1 LALFLAFL
9 GCRPSP
15 ENPERLSTVPIEE
28 AQELELD
35 DWGLAGDEGLG
46 ELADLALVPGGGAA
60 LLDRL
65 GAVVV
70 IYGPNGGEVT
80 RAGGPG
86 EGPGELAPQG
96 LSAVVAT
103 DSSLLVPDI
112 QLQRITEFSVDGE
125 LLGTE
130 DLGRA
135 AGPAGGVFGVGW
147 RAHPRGGLVLQ
158 ELAPD
163 GQRILRL
170 HEGDLECLHSF
181 DLPAVEPNQLLPP
194 TPIWAMDPEGRLLA
208 GRSDR
213 ARVALGIPGADE
225 PEWTAAWPDRE
236 ALPVSSRDRVH
247 LEALVAESAEAR
259 GVPPVAVA
267 LPDQAPVLSGA
278 MGDPEGRF
286 WIQRATPIGE
296 MGMEAL
302 RVGQAE
308 GFGGRVWDIL
318 DSDGRPSG
326 TVRLPSG
333 FRPVEFGPR
342 EPGSGGEGSYC
353 LYGIVEDGVG
363 VRSAR
368 RVCP

>member
-1 LALFLAFL
+1 MTFLRSSFQAPCFLALFLAFL

-28 AQELELD
+28 AQELELA

-46 ELADLALVPGGGAA
+46 ELADLALLPGGGTA

-163 GQRILRL
+163 GQRVLRF
-170 HEGDLECLHSF
+170 HEGELERLHSF
-181 DLPAVEPNQLLPP
+181 DLPAVEPNRLLPP

-213 ARVALGIPGADE
+213 A
-225 PEWTAAWPDRE
+225 
-236 ALPVSSRDRVH
+236 H

-302 RVGQAE
+302 RVGLAE

-318 DSDGRPSG
+318 ESDGRPFG
-326 TVRLPSG
+326 TVQLPSD

-342 EPGSGGEGSYC
+342 ELGSGGEGSYC